1 MLHFAF
7 FKPKEHF
14 MLLLISFVISCSV
27 FSSCMRRGGSSAPTP
42 TSSTEQQVQATSE
55 ETSTAPKAVQV
66 NQNAAQPKI
75 NIFIENSGSMNGFI
89 NSASGFQDAIQKM
102 MVLLKYYYNA
112 ENIKLNYINTA
123 VHPQQVPAKV
133 QIEDFAVSMLSPN
146 RFRRVGNVHSTDL
159 NDIVKMILK
168 GVDENSVAILVSD
181 CIYSIVGN
189 GTTETLLTGCKNKT
203 MGAFLEK
210 TKEYPDLATI
220 IVRLSSHFSGHYWDC
235 KHPSGQQYHTLD
247 CDRPYYICV
256 IGTDANIKVFNEH
269 INVDQMR
276 GYENKYV
283 LSSNDYSEC
292 NYSALTRTHNM
303 AMFRVKGSGPFKT
316 LERARSHGNQFQ
328 FAIAADLSALP
339 MSNAEKLDRRN
350 YDVIS
355 GQYSITGVSV
365 VDPIHMHPIDK
376 QLVEEFNLTHEI
388 IVSTNQY
395 PSDITVGVKRDIPQW
410 VKNANSIDDTQ
421 IDNIDSEKVK
431 TFGLEY
437 FVQGI
442 SEAFKEVASDKDY
455 ITKFTIQVM
464 H

>member
-1 MLHFAF
+1 MLHFTHN
-7 FKPKEHF
+7 KPKEHY
-14 MLLLISFVISCSV
+14 MLLLFSFVICCSV
-27 FSSCMRRGGSSAPTP
+27 FSSCMRRGGGSPQPLAPA
-42 TSSTEQQVQATSE
+42 TEQQAQATD
-55 ETSTAPKAVQV
+55 ETPTAPKPVPV
-66 NQNAAQPKI
+66 TPVAAQPKV
-75 NIFIENSGSMNGFI
+75 NIYIENSGSMNGFI
-89 NSASGFQDAIQKM
+89 NNASGFQDAIQKM

-112 ENIKLNYINTA
+112 ENLKLNYINTA
-123 VHPQQVPAKV
+123 VHPQKVPAKV
-133 QIEDFAVSMLSPN
+133 PIEDFAVSMLTPDK
-146 RFRRVGNVHSTDL
+146 FKKTGNTHSTDL
-159 NDIVKMILK
+159 NDIVKMILA
-168 GVDENSVAILVSD
+168 GVDENSVSILISD

-210 TKEYPDLATI
+210 TKVYPDLATT

-235 KHPSGQQYHTLD
+235 KHPSGNQYHTLD
-247 CDRPYYICV
+247 CDRPYYMCV

-283 LSSNDYSEC
+283 LSSNDFSEC
-292 NYSALTRTHNM
+292 NYSALTKTHNM

-316 LERARSHGNQFQ
+316 LEKARSHGNQFQ

-339 MSNAEKLDRRN
+339 MSSAEKLDSRN
-350 YDVIS
+350 YEVIT
-355 GQYSITGVSV
+355 GPYSIVGVSV
-365 VDPIHMHPIDK
+365 VDPVHMHPIDK
-376 QLVEEFNLTHEI
+376 SLVDNYNLTHEI

-410 VKNANSIDDTQ
+410 VRNANSMDDTQ
-421 IDNIDSEKVK
+421 IDNDDSEKEK

-442 SEAFKEVASDKDY
+442 SEAFKEVAADKDY
-455 ITKFTIQVM
+455 ITKFTIQVK